1 MLTTFFDLLERE
13 RECVCVCVGGG
24 GCTRARFP
32 TMGVILELKQ
42 ELVLILLFMP

>member
-1 MLTTFFDLLERE
+1 M
-13 RECVCVCVGGG
+13 CVCVCGGG

>member
-13 RECVCVCVGGG
+13 RECVCVCGGG

>member
-1 MLTTFFDLLERE
+1 MLTTFLDLLERE
-13 RECVCVCVGGG
+13 SVCVCVCGG

>member
-1 MLTTFFDLLERE
+1 M
-13 RECVCVCVGGG
+13 CVCGGGGGGGG

-42 ELVLILLFMP
+42 ELVLILFMP